1 LPSWLSSLD
10 SSFLRVET
18 PSAHMH
24 VARRG
29 GCRPH
34 ATRARPPLDRLRAS
48 VGSRVRRCR
57 RIRQRLAYPPL
68 GMGEPYRDRAC
79 FGIHAEPVTL
89 LEARELP
96 GSLRRE
102 VRELAA
108 PGVRSMRVAR
118 HGRRAGAKRAL
129 TGSGDGPGPVS
140 RRR

>member
-1 LPSWLSSLD
+1 
-10 SSFLRVET
+10 
-18 PSAHMH
+18 
-24 VARRG
+24 
-29 GCRPH
+29 
-34 ATRARPPLDRLRAS
+34 
-48 VGSRVRRCR
+48 
-57 RIRQRLAYPPL
+57 
-68 GMGEPYRDRAC
+68 MGEPYRDRAC

-129 TGSGDGPGPVS
+129 TAAATDRARSPGAADRDRDRDLQ
-140 RRR
+140 RRAKR